1 MAKLSATNA
10 SHKPVKEGE
19 KDRTELITQ
28 KEIKKEEIEEKV
40 RKWSCVGHESPF
52 TFKMYQTLV

>member
-28 KEIKKEEIEEKV
+28 NRENKEGLRENG
-40 RKWSCVGHESPF
+40 RGVGHESPF
-52 TFKMYQTLV
+52 TFKTYQMLV